1 MGQTA
6 VDDGL
11 HDAGIP
17 GIFALFRT
25 STNEIIE
32 LVSAAKWLPVVKM
45 ASLAQFDLE
54 HENQDFLLYF
64 FL

>member
-17 GIFALFRT
+17 GTFEFFRASSDQILKLFT
-25 STNEIIE
+25 
-32 LVSAAKWLPVVKM
+32 AAKWLPVVKM

-54 HENQDFLLYF
+54 HEIQDFLL
-64 FL
+64 